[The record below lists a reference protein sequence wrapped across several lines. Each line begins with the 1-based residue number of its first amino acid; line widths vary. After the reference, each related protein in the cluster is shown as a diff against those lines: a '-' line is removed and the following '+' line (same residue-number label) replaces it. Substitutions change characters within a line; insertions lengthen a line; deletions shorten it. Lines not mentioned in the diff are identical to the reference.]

1 MILVAGSTGLL
12 GSEICRQLTA
22 QQKKV
27 RALVR
32 KTSAPE
38 KIDALKQMGCSLTEG
53 DFKDKASLAVACNG
67 CDTLIT
73 TVSSTISHQEGDN
86 IQTVDHDGNLS
97 LVAAAKKTGV
107 KHFIFISGRFDMEIG
122 LSLVTAKRA
131 TEQAIINSGMN
142 YTILKASF
150 FMEIW
155 LSPILGF
162 NYPERKAQVYGDGQS
177 AVSYVSY
184 KDVAAF
190 AAGSV
195 DNPAAF
201 NSVIEVGGPEA
212 LSQVDV
218 VKIFEQTSGV
228 PFEVQCV
235 PENVLKQQMDDAPD
249 PLQRLFAG
257 MMLMYTVGNAMEMT
271 ASLQK
276 VPVELHSI
284 RDYANRVLQK
294 ETVTV

>member
-22 QQKKV
+22 QQKKI

-32 KTSAPE
+32 KTSAAE
-38 KIDALKQMGCSLTEG
+38 KIDTLKQMGCSLTEG
-53 DFKDKASLAVACNG
+53 DFKDKPSLAIACQG
-67 CDTLIT
+67 CDTVIT

-97 LVAAAKKTGV
+97 LVAAAKEAGV

-142 YTILKASF
+142 FSILRASF
-150 FMEIW
+150 FMEVW

-162 NYPERKAQVYGDGQS
+162 NYPEHKAQVYGNGQR

-195 DNPAAF
+195 DNAVAL

-218 VKIFEQTSGV
+218 VKIFEDTSGV
-228 PFEVQCV
+228 SFEVQYV
-235 PENVLKQQMDDAPD
+235 PENILKQQMDEAPD

-276 VPVELHSI
+276 IPLELHSV
-284 RDYANRVLQK
+284 RDYANTVMQK
-294 ETVTV
+294 EALPV

>member
-1 MILVAGSTGLL
+1 MILVAGSTGLV

-53 DFKDKASLAVACNG
+53 DFKDRASLDIACKD
-67 CDTLIT
+67 CDTVIT

-97 LVAAAKKTGV
+97 LVAAAKEAGV

-142 YTILKASF
+142 FSILKASF

-155 LSPILGF
+155 LGPILGF
-162 NYPERKAQVYGDGQS
+162 NYPEHKAQVYGDGQS

-195 DNPAAF
+195 DNPAAL

-218 VKIFEQTSGV
+218 VKIFEHTSGV
-228 PFEVQCV
+228 PFEVQYI
-235 PENVLKQQMDDAPD
+235 PQNILKQQMDEAPD

-257 MMLMYTVGNAMEMT
+257 MMLMYTMGNAMEMT
-271 ASLQK
+271 DSLQK
-276 VPVELHSI
+276 IPVELHSV
-284 RDYANRVLQK
+284 RDYANTVMQK
-294 ETVTV
+294 EAVTV

>member
-22 QQKKV
+22 QQKKI

-32 KTSAPE
+32 KTSAAE
-38 KIDALKQMGCSLTEG
+38 KIDTLKQMGCSLTEG
-53 DFKDKASLAVACNG
+53 DFKDKPSLAIACQG
-67 CDTLIT
+67 CDTVIT

-97 LVAAAKKTGV
+97 LVAAAKEAGV

-142 YTILKASF
+142 FSILRASF
-150 FMEIW
+150 FMEVW

-162 NYPERKAQVYGDGQS
+162 NYPEHKAQVYGNGQR

-195 DNPAAF
+195 DNAVAL

-218 VKIFEQTSGV
+218 VKIFEDTSGV
-228 PFEVQCV
+228 SFEVQYV
-235 PENVLKQQMDDAPD
+235 PENILKQQMDEAPD

-276 VPVELHSI
+276 IPLELHSV
-284 RDYANRVLQK
+284 RDYANTVMQK
-294 ETVTV
+294 EALTV

>member
-32 KTSAPE
+32 KTSATE

-53 DFKDKASLAVACNG
+53 DFKDKASLAVACKG
-67 CDTLIT
+67 CDTVIT

-97 LVAAAKKTGV
+97 LVAAAKEAGV

-131 TEQAIINSGMN
+131 TELTIINSGMN
-142 YTILKASF
+142 YTILRASF

-155 LSPILGF
+155 LSPLLGF
-162 NYPERKAQVYGDGQS
+162 NYPEHKAQVYGDGQS

-195 DNPAAF
+195 NNPEAF

-212 LSQVDV
+212 LSQVNV
-218 VKIFEQTSGV
+218 VKIFEQTAGV

-235 PENVLKQQMDDAPD
+235 SENVLKQQMDEAPE

-257 MMLMYTVGNAMEMT
+257 MMLMYTAGNAMEMT

-276 VPVELHSI
+276 IPVELHSVG
-284 RDYANRVLQK
+284 DYANTVLQK
-294 ETVTV
+294 EEAVV

>member
-12 GSEICRQLTA
+12 GIEICRQLTA
-22 QQKKV
+22 QRKKV

-32 KTSAPE
+32 KTSSPE
-38 KIDALKQMGCSLTEG
+38 KTDALKQMGCSLTEG
-53 DFKDKASLAVACNG
+53 DFKDRASLAVACKG
-67 CDTLIT
+67 CDTVIT

-97 LVAAAKKTGV
+97 LVAVAKEAGV

-131 TEQAIINSGMN
+131 TELAIINSGMN
-142 YTILKASF
+142 YTILRASF

-155 LSPILGF
+155 ISPILGF
-162 NYPERKAQVYGDGQS
+162 NYPEHKAQVYGDGQS
-177 AVSYVSY
+177 TVSYVSY

-190 AAGSV
+190 ASGSV
-195 DNPAAF
+195 DNPEAF

-212 LSQVDV
+212 LSQLDV
-218 VKIFEQTSGV
+218 VKIFEQASGV
-228 PFEVQCV
+228 SFEVQCV
-235 PENVLKQQMDDAPD
+235 PENVLKQQMNEAPD

-257 MMLMYTVGNAMEMT
+257 MMLMYTVGNAMDMT

-276 VPVELHSI
+276 IPVELHSI
-284 RDYANRVLQK
+284 KEYANTVLHK
-294 ETVTV
+294 VAEIA

>member
-53 DFKDKASLAVACNG
+53 DFKDKASLDIACKG
-67 CDTLIT
+67 CDTVIT

-86 IQTVDHDGNLS
+86 IQTVDHNGNLS
-97 LVAAAKKTGV
+97 LVAAAKEAGV

-122 LSLVTAKRA
+122 LSLVIAKRA
-131 TEQAIINSGMN
+131 TELAIINSAMN
-142 YTILKASF
+142 YTILRASF

-162 NYPERKAQVYGDGQS
+162 NYPEHKAQVYGDGQS

-212 LSQVDV
+212 LSQLDV

-228 PFEVQCV
+228 PFEVQYV
-235 PENVLKQQMDDAPD
+235 PENVLKQQTEEAPD

-271 ASLQK
+271 ASRQK
-276 VPVELHSI
+276 IPVELHSVA
-284 RDYANRVLQK
+284 DYANAVLQK
-294 ETVTV
+294 EEAVV